1 MRQSK
6 VVFFARQPDARL
18 AERVHSTVSGFSLI
32 ARLHQQMLPFRD
44 SDVTVDLTGVDRI
57 DGHLTPCLQAV
68 VNRASINGNTVRLAN
83 VAPAI
88 HATFCK
94 NRFVLEERADKFNTV
109 MPVTTFAVDG
119 GKEFAIY
126 AKKYLSRPEMP
137 RMTVSLREKFY
148 EGVGELFENS
158 AMHSRTK
165 YPIIVGGQFYPIK
178 NFISMSIVD
187 IGQGIQR
194 AVSDKLGIRLNPQD
208 AIGWAMEPFNTTKDG
223 DVPGGLGSKILRE
236 FIEKN
241 KGKITVVSNNGY
253 WSQYGTHVTKRR
265 LPMAFPGTA
274 VVLEINSSDRQSYE
288 LKISPDPY
296 SIW

>member
-1 MRQSK
+1 MRKNK
-6 VVFFARQPDARL
+6 VIFFARQPNSRI
-18 AERVHSTVSGFSLI
+18 AERVHGTVSGFSLI
-32 ARLHQQMLPFRD
+32 ARLHLQLETLRD
-44 SDVTVDLTGVDRI
+44 TDVIVDLTGVDRI

-68 VNRASINGNTVRLAN
+68 VNRAAINGNTIRLAK
-83 VAPAI
+83 VASAI
-88 HATFCK
+88 HSTFCK
-94 NRFVLEERADKFNTV
+94 NRFVVEERIDRHNTV
-109 MPVTTFAVDG
+109 MPVTTFSVDG
-119 GKEFAIY
+119 GKEFAVY

-137 RMTVSLREKFY
+137 RMTISLREKLH
-148 EGVGELFENS
+148 EGIGELFENS

-165 YPIIVGGQFYPIK
+165 APIIVGGQFYPTK
-178 NFISMSIVD
+178 NWISMSIVD

-194 AVSDKLGIRLNPQD
+194 AVSAKLGINLTPQD

-253 WSQYGTHVTKRR
+253 WSQYGTNVTKRR

-288 LKISPDPY
+288 LKVSPDPY